1 MAWFIKA
8 GVNEGYPALNGWA
21 DEWQTG
27 WTSNDSV
34 RYPDIAWR
42 IDGSTNEGYP
52 WIWYWFKTTQTDT
65 GDMVIGGSQTNY
77 PNGLLPSNR
86 GGLNDQLNNN
96 PMPDNTALITYTNS
110 LLKSA
115 FTGKAMA
122 LTSDNFFHIMSFLNN
137 PDSDAIADANI
148 IQSLYGANVYD
159 GILLCRVY
167 PFDIPGTDGVV
178 RPKIF
183 GKFKLYDDDGHY
195 PPEPG
200 YHDVDAFL
208 MSFNMGSVTPNILQA
223 WEIEGVDYYIYLPY
237 AGIYPIDV
245 RSGETITITLHVDLL
260 TGGGEYILK
269 QNEQILSIYKTQ
281 IGFDMPIN
289 LSQGQ
294 LNSNFVGFVANQI
307 TTGFNAVADIVGAIN
322 PMAGAV
328 ADTTA
333 GAVKTLNQHF
343 NTSSPSIGGN
353 AGNACYPI
361 PRLIVKL
368 PKMFRDGLGYEQVL
382 GANRS
387 TAYVRLNECSGFT
400 KCVNYKCDIIVA
412 TDDEKQEIERLM
424 NMGVML

>member
-1 MAWFIKA
+1 MAWFIKS
-8 GVNEGYPALNGWA
+8 GVNNGYPALNGWA

-27 WTSNDSV
+27 WTSNDNV
-34 RYPDIAWR
+34 RYPDSAWR
-42 IDGSTNEGYP
+42 IDGNTNSGYP
-52 WIWYWFKTTQTDT
+52 WLWYWFKVSQTDT
-65 GDMVIGGSQTNY
+65 GNMIIGGSQTNY
-77 PNGLLPSNR
+77 PNGLLSSNR
-86 GGLNDQLNNN
+86 GGLSDQLNNN

-122 LTSDNFFHIMSFLNN
+122 LTADNFFHIMSFLNN
-137 PDSDAIADANI
+137 PDSDAIADASI
-148 IQSLYGANVYD
+148 IQSLFGANVYD

-178 RPKIF
+178 RPSIF

-208 MSFNMGSVTPNILQA
+208 MVFDMGAVTPNILQA
-223 WEIEGVDYYIYLPY
+223 WEIEGADYYVYLPY
-237 AGIYPIDV
+237 AGVYPIDV

-269 QNEQILSIYKTQ
+269 QNNQVIAIYKTQ

-294 LNSNFVGFVANQI
+294 LNSNFVGFVANQF

-322 PMAGAV
+322 PIAGAV

-333 GAVKTLNQHF
+333 GAVKALNQHF
-343 NTSSPSIGGN
+343 GTASPSIGGN
-353 AGNACYPI
+353 VANACYPQA
-361 PRLIVKL
+361 RLIVKV
-368 PKMFRDGLGYEQVL
+368 PKMFRDGLGFEQVL

-387 TAYVRLNECSGFT
+387 TAYMRLSECTGFT
-400 KCVNYKCDIIVA
+400 KTVNYKCDIIVA
-412 TDDEKQEIERLM
+412 TDGEKTEIEQLL
-424 NMGVML
+424 NGGVMI

>member
-34 RYPDIAWR
+34 RYPDTAWR

-122 LTSDNFFHIMSFLNN
+122 LTADNFFHVLSFINN

-237 AGIYPIDV
+237 AGIFPIDV

-322 PMAGAV
+322 PVAGAV

-424 NMGVML
+424 NAGVML

>member
-34 RYPDIAWR
+34 RYPDIEWR

-122 LTSDNFFHIMSFLNN
+122 LTSDNFFHVMSFLNN

-167 PFDIPGTDGVV
+167 PFDIPGTDGIV

-195 PPEPG
+195 PPEAG

-208 MSFNMGSVTPNILQA
+208 MSFNMGAVTPNILQA
-223 WEIEGVDYYIYLPY
+223 WEIEGVDYYVYLPY

-322 PMAGAV
+322 PIAGAV